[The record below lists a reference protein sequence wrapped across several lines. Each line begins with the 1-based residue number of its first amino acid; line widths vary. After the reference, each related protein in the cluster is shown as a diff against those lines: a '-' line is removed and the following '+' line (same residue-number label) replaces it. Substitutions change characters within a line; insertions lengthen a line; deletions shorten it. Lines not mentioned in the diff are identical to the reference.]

1 MSPLTVLA
9 FTVLLF
15 LAIVGGVAGIFLE
28 RQRSPSQRPWRY
40 PAVRDA
46 LLPIAGWASLFV
58 LDLAVALVGAQ
69 TLPVG
74 VKHLLGTL
82 AVLLL
87 YYAVL
92 STLRLIYRSLR
103 RIWACMRSDGRPFEP
118 RPFPVLGRLVF
129 PTLFVSAVLATL
141 SVLHY
146 DGLTQN
152 LAVIACIAALLGIVR
167 RTRCRDAAPAQR
179 AAGE

>member
-15 LAIVGGVAGIFLE
+15 LAIVGGVAGIVLE
-28 RQRSPSQRPWRY
+28 RPRSPAQRPWRY

-46 LLPIAGWASLFV
+46 LLPIAGWASLFA
-58 LDLAVALVGAQ
+58 LERAVALVGAEI
-69 TLPVG
+69 LPVG
-74 VKHLLGTL
+74 FKHLLGTL

-103 RIWACMRSDGRPFEP
+103 RIWARMRSDEPPFAP
-118 RPFPVLGRLVF
+118 RPIPVLGRLAF
-129 PTLFVSAVLATL
+129 PTLFVSAVLAAL
-141 SVLHY
+141 SVLHF

-152 LAVIACIAALLGIVR
+152 LAFIACIGVLLGIVR
-167 RTRCRDAAPAQR
+167 RTRRPGAAPAQR
-179 AAGE
+179 SAGE